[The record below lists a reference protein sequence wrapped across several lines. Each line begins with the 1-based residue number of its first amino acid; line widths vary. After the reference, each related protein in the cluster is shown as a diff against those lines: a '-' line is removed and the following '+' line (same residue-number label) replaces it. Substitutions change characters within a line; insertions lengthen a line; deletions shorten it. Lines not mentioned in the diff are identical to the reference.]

1 MLKELKNLNIILAE
15 DDLGMQADLKEVFE
29 YFFLNVYTAS
39 NGKEALEILDK
50 QDIFAIFS
58 DYSMPIM
65 NGFEL
70 TTEVRKFDLNIPIT
84 ILSNYDDR
92 NTLQKF
98 MSLGLEG
105 YIFKPFDYDDI
116 KDYLTNFA
124 KKIHKANKLLQTVT
138 KKYKIDFLKN
148 TLYMNENVYT
158 LTKLESD
165 FLNLLASNA
174 EEAISYD
181 KIITELSEYELNLLK
196 VRDLIYRL
204 KKKYGFNYI
213 KNIKDLGYTLE
224 KL

>member
-105 YIFKPFDYDDI
+105 YIFKPFYYDDI